1 MSVTVGIV
9 DGGFSG
15 VPSHLLQRAASFI
28 PAPDGSVHREPP
40 SGRPL
45 PHGEA
50 VAALVREAAPA
61 VQLIDARIAS
71 LRHAPT
77 PVMVAAAIDWCVEE
91 GARVVN
97 LSLGLLEDRA
107 VLREAC
113 TRALAQGVVLVAAA
127 PARGTPVFP
136 AAYPGV
142 IAVSGD
148 ARCAPGQWSQLKG
161 ETSGAADWGCSPAG
175 PGKTVGG
182 ASMAT
187 ARFTGIVARHFMQD
201 PAADPQG
208 LADFLAGRASWHGR
222 EQKKIAEIDS

>member
-9 DGGFSG
+9 DGGFTG
-15 VPSHLLQRAASFI
+15 VPSHALHRAATFT
-28 PAPDGSVHREPP
+28 PVPDGSVRREPAG
-40 SGRPL
+40 GRPL
-45 PHGEA
+45 RHGEA
-50 VAALVREAAPA
+50 VASLVLEAAPA
-61 VQLIDARIAS
+61 ARLIDARIAS
-71 LRHAPT
+71 HRHAPT
-77 PVMVAAAIDWCVEE
+77 PAMVAAAIEWCVGE

-97 LSLGLLEDRA
+97 LSLGLLEDRT

-113 TRALAQGVVLVAAA
+113 TRALEQGVVLVAAA

-148 ARCAPGQWSQLKG
+148 ARCAPGQWSLLKG

-175 PGKTVGG
+175 PGRMSGG

-187 ARFTGIVARHFMQD
+187 ARFTGILAHHFTQY

-208 LADFLAGRASWHGR
+208 LADHLAARASWHGR
-222 EQKKIAEIDS
+222 EYKRIAEIDS